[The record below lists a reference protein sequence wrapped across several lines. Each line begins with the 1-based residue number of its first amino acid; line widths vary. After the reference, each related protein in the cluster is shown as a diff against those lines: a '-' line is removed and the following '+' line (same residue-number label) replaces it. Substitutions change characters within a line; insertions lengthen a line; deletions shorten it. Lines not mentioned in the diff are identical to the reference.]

1 MREIDHAPNRTYPVI
16 PVATPSRAEAI
27 YSILASFPVAFF
39 TGALV
44 TDLAYLRTAEMMW
57 AAFSAWLLFAG
68 LIFGVLA
75 AIVALVNFFTHPI
88 ARRLHLAWLHM
99 IVSFLVLMFTFA
111 NSFIHSRDAW
121 TSVVP
126 TGVILSAVTV
136 LLMMFAAWIG
146 WYRFREGT
154 LRCLF

>member
-1 MREIDHAPNRTYPVI
+1 MPEIDHAPNRTYPVI
-16 PVATPSRAEAI
+16 PVATPSAAEAI
-27 YSILASFPVAFF
+27 YSILASFPAAFF
-39 TGALV
+39 SAALA
-44 TDLAYLRTAEMMW
+44 TDLAYLKTAEIMW
-57 AAFSAWLLFAG
+57 ADFSAWLLFAG

-75 AIVALVNFFTHPI
+75 AIVALINFFTHPL

-99 IVSFLVLMFTFA
+99 AVSLLVLVFAFA

-136 LLMMFAAWIG
+136 LLMLFAAWLG
-146 WYRFREGT
+146 WYRFREDA
-154 LRCLF
+154 LR